1 MQKLFQRGKHKLSF
15 EEKLAELS
23 KIVQNLEKGD
33 LSLEK
38 SVELYEKG
46 MQISEDCK
54 KELDSAKLKITEH

>member
-1 MQKLFQRGKHKLSF
+1 MQKLFQRGKPKLSF